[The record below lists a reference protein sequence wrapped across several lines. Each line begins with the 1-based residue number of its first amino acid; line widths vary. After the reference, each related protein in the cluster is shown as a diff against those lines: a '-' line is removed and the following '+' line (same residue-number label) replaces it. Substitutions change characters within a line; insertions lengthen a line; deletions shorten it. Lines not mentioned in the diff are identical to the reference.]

1 MKRSLVR
8 LSSVPFAFGFGF
20 AFAFAGVFLAAGT
33 ASAAASPPAS
43 AAASGSVELAV
54 TLKLQQPDQLERL
67 IDAQSDPH
75 SPLYAHFLTPA
86 QFRSAFAPTAAAYA
100 ATLAAL
106 QKDGFRID
114 RTSPSRTFVAVSAS
128 PATVT
133 RTFRTRLELAP
144 GQGTARYV
152 ALDRFQI
159 PRQLAMVAAVAGAAR
174 PEIAANAV
182 AGKLRSAPVATPVG
196 PLGSAAPVVGP
207 DGGYGPAAI
216 THGYDFPVLH
226 GFDGNGVTV
235 ADAVDNPVNDA
246 NVDGYMKEFDVP
258 RRHPKTTNIPV
269 PGGCCSNDTSTPD
282 IDGEQIL
289 GVAPGVKY
297 YTYNGSYSDEN
308 VVAIYD
314 KIDTDNIADVV
325 NSIFGY
331 CEIDDT
337 LVLAL
342 QPYLA
347 QGAAQGITFVG
358 VQFGEPND
366 CGVPGLAPIEFP
378 GGDSHSVAAGG
389 SNLIEDPAQDPVA
402 ESALPSSGGGVSL
415 DEPLPAFQRGFPGVN
430 PAGRNTPDLVIAG
443 EVNSVGPAFYGTEQ
457 LPFGG
462 EASGWLGGYSYAA
475 TATVAGML
483 AEIEEMAHHR
493 LGAFDKTL
501 YRLVLASGYG
511 AVFHDVTTGCDGF
524 EGYKPLCARTGY
536 DITSGIGSVDAYRLG
551 ELLSP

>member
-1 MKRSLVR
+1 MRQQILELMKRSLVR
-8 LSSVPFAFGFGF
+8 LVWFAL
-20 AFAFAGVFLAAGT
+20 AFAGVFLAADA
-33 ASAAASPPAS
+33 ASGAASPPAS
-43 AAASGSVELAV
+43 AAAPSSVELAV

-86 QFRSAFAPTAAAYA
+86 QFRSAFAPTAGAYA

-106 QKDGFRID
+106 RRDGFRIE

-128 PATVT
+128 PAAVT
-133 RTFRTRLELAP
+133 RTFRTRFQRVIEP
-144 GQGTARYV
+144 GAASDV

-159 PRQLAMVAAVAGAAR
+159 PPELAAVAAVAGAAR
-174 PEIAANAV
+174 PLIPADAV
-182 AGKLRSAPVATPVG
+182 AGNLRNAPVAAPLRPLGSSAPVVA
-196 PLGSAAPVVGP
+196 P

-246 NVDGYMKEFDVP
+246 NVAAYLQEFSVK
-258 RRHPKTTNIPV
+258 RRFPKTKNVSV
-269 PGGCCSNDTSTPD
+269 PGGFGGQDLSTPD

-297 YTYNGSYSDEN
+297 YAYYGSYSAAN
-308 VVAIYD
+308 IVAIYD
-314 KIDTDNIADVV
+314 KIDTDDIADVV
-325 NSIFGY
+325 NSIFGI
-331 CEIDDT
+331 CELNDA

-342 QPYLA
+342 EPFLA

-358 VQFGEPND
+358 VQFGGPTD
-366 CGVPGLAPIEFP
+366 CSAPGLAPIEFP
-378 GGDSHSVAAGG
+378 GGDNHSLAAGG
-389 SNLIEDPAQDPVA
+389 SNLIEDAAQHPVA
-402 ESALPSSGGGVSL
+402 ESALPASGGGVSL
-415 DEPLPAFQRGFPGVN
+415 DEPLPAFQHGFPGVN

-443 EVNSVGPAFYGTEQ
+443 EVNSVGPAFYGSE
-457 LPFGG
+457 LLEFGG
-462 EASGWLGGYSYAA
+462 EVSGWIGGYPYAA
-475 TATVAGML
+475 TSTVAGML

-501 YRLVLASGYG
+501 YRLAAATGYG
-511 AVFHDVTTGCDGF
+511 AVFHDVATGCDGF
-524 EGYKPLCARTGY
+524 EGYKPICARPGY

-551 ELLSP
+551 ELLSR

>member
-8 LSSVPFAFGFGF
+8 LVPIF
-20 AFAFAGVFLAAGT
+20 AFAFAGVFFAAGAASQAASQA
-33 ASAAASPPAS
+33 ASAP
-43 AAASGSVELAV
+43 ASGSVKLAV
-54 TLKLQQPDQLERL
+54 TLKLQDPDQLERL
-67 IDAQSDPH
+67 IDAQSDPR

-86 QFRSAFAPTAAAYA
+86 QFRSAFAPAAAVYA
-100 ATLAAL
+100 ATLATL
-106 QKDGFRID
+106 RNDGFHID
-114 RTSPSRTFVAVSAS
+114 LTSPSRTFVAVSAS

-133 RTFRTRLELAP
+133 RTFRTRLRLAP
-144 GQGTARYV
+144 APGGSRYV
-152 ALDRFQI
+152 ALDRFAI
-159 PRQLAMVAAVAGAAR
+159 PHELAAVAAVAGAAR
-174 PEIAANAV
+174 AQMPANAV
-182 AGKLRSAPVATPVG
+182 AGNIRSAPVAAALG
-196 PLGSAAPVVGP
+196 PLGSAAPVVAP

-226 GFDGNGVTV
+226 GFDGNGVIV

-246 NVDGYMKEFDVP
+246 NVGAYLQEFDV
-258 RRHPKTTNIPV
+258 RRRFPKTTNVSVPV
-269 PGGCCSNDTSTPD
+269 GFGNSGDTSTPD

-297 YTYNGSYSDEN
+297 YAYNGSYSDED

-314 KIDTDNIADVV
+314 RIDSDNIADIV

-331 CEIDDT
+331 CETDDT
-337 LVLAL
+337 VVLAL
-342 QPYLA
+342 APYLA

-358 VQFGEPND
+358 VQFGGPND
-366 CGVPGLAPIEFP
+366 CGVAGIAPIEFP

-389 SNLIEDPAQDPVA
+389 SNLIEDAAQHPVA

-415 DEPLPAFQRGFPGVN
+415 DEPLPAFQRGFPGVD

-443 EVNSVGPAFYGTEQ
+443 EVNSVGPAFYGTEE

-462 EASGWLGGYSYAA
+462 IASGWLGGYSYAA

-501 YRLVLASGYG
+501 YRLAGATGYG
-511 AVFHDVTTGCDGF
+511 SVFHDVTTGCDGF
-524 EGYKPLCARTGY
+524 DGYKPLCARTGY

-551 ELLSP
+551 ELLSPG